1 MPSCARLRFTPTCSC
16 RVRFSSTTRAAC
28 ARRPARARHAATSR
42 AAAATAQAVAARSP
56 AAGAAAALAPAD
68 IANVLLHAVAMAK
81 PGTSSAYD
89 GLLELITSDASGD
102 AVMAPAALAIQA
114 DAAAINELATSEAVS
129 LAPFAPLTLA
139 DAGETIITP
148 ELVALPWPC
157 ARC

>member
-1 MPSCARLRFTPTCSC
+1 
-16 RVRFSSTTRAAC
+16 
-28 ARRPARARHAATSR
+28 
-42 AAAATAQAVAARSP
+42 
-56 AAGAAAALAPAD
+56 
-68 IANVLLHAVAMAK
+68 MAK

-139 DAGETIITP
+139 EKRAAAVQFKSPRGTAALLRRDGAHDSAGFHI
-148 ELVALPWPC
+148 
-157 ARC
+157 